1 MTETA
6 WLLELSEVSGGRA
19 RRRYWAG
26 SYWALFAQH
35 AVRFCRRED
44 AEQTRAWLISAGVT
58 LAAAAV
64 SHEHAWVPL
73 VDGFAADLALAHE
86 QVAQQEVS
94 AK

>member
-6 WLLELSEVSGGRA
+6 WLLELNEVSGGRA

-44 AEQTRAWLISAGVT
+44 AEQTRSWLISAGVS
-58 LAAAAV
+58 LAACAV
-64 SHEHAWVPL
+64 SHEHAWIPL
-73 VDGFAADLALAHE
+73 VDGFVADLRIKDE
-86 QVAQQEVS
+86 QTPKGDPKA
-94 AK
+94 